1 MNPSTNQN
9 EFGLLKYQNQE
20 GFHLKESPL
29 EFKNNEFC
37 LNHDEKSEELQRQS
51 TSSKSF
57 VIEELDQKFI
67 ESKAVNHLNEGR
79 RDTFLNEGNGEE
91 FIQKRISTEL
101 FPLNIE
107 SVSQGFNPQ
116 VSKNLI

>member
-9 EFGLLKYQNQE
+9 EFGLLKFQNQE

-37 LNHDEKSEELQRQS
+37 LNQDEKSEELQRQS

-57 VIEELDQKFI
+57 VIEELDPKFMEI
-67 ESKAVNHLNEGR
+67 KAVNHLNQGR
-79 RDTFLNEGNGEE
+79 KDTVLNEGIEQE
-91 FIQKRISTEL
+91 FVQKRNSTEI

-107 SVSQGFNPQ
+107 SASQGFNPQ
-116 VSKNLI
+116 VS